1 MNNRNLILIVGI
13 PATGKTTVG
22 NFLRDKF
29 NYKHI
34 NFEDGVS
41 LNRFVQNPTTYINT
55 ELNQGD
61 IVITWGFVPV
71 EEQIKIVKYL
81 ESYGFKLIWFDG
93 NRAAAFREYLKIGR
107 EEKAFYFQMYRI
119 EDSKVIERLNP
130 LIINTFDG
138 NGEFL
143 DLELLTQSMLHKAF
157 QGELTR

>member
-1 MNNRNLILIVGI
+1 MNNRKLILVVGI

-41 LNRFVQNPTTYINT
+41 LNRFAQNPTTYITT

-71 EEQIKIVKYL
+71 DEQIRVVKYL
-81 ESYGFKLIWFDG
+81 ENYGFKLIWFDG
-93 NRAAAFREYLKIGR
+93 DRLAAFREYLKEGR

-119 EDSKVIERLNP
+119 EDSNVISAIKP
-130 LIINTFDG
+130 TIINTFKDSKFKAV
-138 NGEFL
+138 EEIVREIES
-143 DLELLTQSMLHKAF
+143 DL
-157 QGELTR
+157 